1 MVQMAGVY
9 DISVSL
15 WTDWRTFTPIY
26 GSPFLCNIA
35 SARTSAKESDVA
47 GQGIVSGVAGS
58 AFQFVITARD
68 ALGNVR
74 GTRLHCCASR
84 RFLLAGS
91 QRRALSSFVLVII
104 SACGSV

>member
-74 GTRLHCCASR
+74 GVTGDAWQVRY
-84 RFLLAGS
+84 
-91 QRRALSSFVLVII
+91 
-104 SACGSV
+104 